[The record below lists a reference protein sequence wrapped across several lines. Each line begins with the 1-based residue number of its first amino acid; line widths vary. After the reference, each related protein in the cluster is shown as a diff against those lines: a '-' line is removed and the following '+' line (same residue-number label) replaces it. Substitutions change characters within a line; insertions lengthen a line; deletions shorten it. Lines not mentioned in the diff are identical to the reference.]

1 VRPNDNGR
9 ASGFGPRA
17 SRRLCVILVITVL
30 LLAAGPATAKDLDA
44 RAAAIAAR
52 LRCPVC
58 QNESVADSPAEL
70 AAQMRMLIREK
81 LAAGETDKQI
91 VDYFVSKYGA
101 WILLEP
107 PRSGLLWS
115 LWLAPALALL
125 GGAYLAVTYFRRAS
139 FSSSQSTSASTSAG
153 EKKQ

>member
-1 VRPNDNGR
+1 MRPNDNGR

-70 AAQMRMLIREK
+70 AAFPSVTLP
-81 LAAGETDKQI
+81 L
-91 VDYFVSKYGA
+91 
-101 WILLEP
+101 P
-107 PRSGLLWS
+107 
-115 LWLAPALALL
+115 
-125 GGAYLAVTYFRRAS
+125 LAVLDAPMAMLLTLVAADR
-139 FSSSQSTSASTSAG
+139 
-153 EKKQ
+153 

>member
-1 VRPNDNGR
+1 VRPSYSGR
-9 ASGFGPRA
+9 ALGFGPRA
-17 SRRLCVILVITVL
+17 SRGLCVTLVIVAAL
-30 LLAAGPATAKDLDA
+30 VAAGPAAAKDPDA

-70 AAQMRMLIREK
+70 AGQMRMLIREK

-107 PRSGLLWS
+107 PRSGLLWF

-139 FSSSQSTSASTSAG
+139 FSSSRSTSASTSAG